1 MEDVIKLYDNE
12 IQEGNFEQSSEGSEE
27 EYHSYKKANTTLGDV
42 IMIQCILCVLI
53 IIALAVLNLV
63 RPELTNEI
71 LRDFKQHLD
80 KPFELKN
87 EMNDIVSSIIGSFN
101 AKL

>member
-12 IQEGNFEQSSEGSEE
+12 IQEENFEQSSEDTE

-42 IMIQCILCVLI
+42 ILIQCILCVLI

-63 RPELTNEI
+63 KPELTNDI
-71 LRDFKQHLD
+71 LHDFKQQLD

-87 EMNDIVSSIIGSFN
+87 EMNDIISNIIGSFN